1 MLTTSPHLKA
11 SIYTLLFSKQT
22 YLSNTPLPCF
32 ILGMLHLL
40 NMNKITATVY
50 RLKFYFCKNYNR
62 KITWC
67 RKTAKYLDALY
78 FLFGDRDLKCRKP
91 KLMNIG

>member
-1 MLTTSPHLKA
+1 MLYFGNFAPPKYEQNNSKCLK
-11 SIYTLLFSKQT
+11 TQ
-22 YLSNTPLPCF
+22 
-32 ILGMLHLL
+32 IL
-40 NMNKITATVY
+40 
-50 RLKFYFCKNYNR
+50 FCKNYNR

-91 KLMNIG
+91 KLMNIR